1 MAFTQGML
9 EEVVAWCRDSLELA
23 SARQQARSHFVADDD
38 ERPVEYWPGAGEFTS
53 KERRFLGYFLFNWK
67 LPSGER
73 PAEVA
78 IKRLCQGDT
87 QAEALGAVAGAR
99 FVFAAVAG
107 IVGRNVNLELEKDRF
122 EVRNPQWARTL
133 RRGAAVAAHLVP
145 VRFGYWLLG
154 PGWVNLPLTL
164 GPGIRANLAAMQ
176 MGPIEIERMLQGRA
190 RPLDEHPGP
199 EPPADQDL
207 HAAVARMTAWA
218 KQHGHD
224 ALVMS
229 AGDWEALV
237 LKHIADATVTTF
249 AQEVIGRVAEF
260 SSEDEVRE
268 IGGLLSNIWNNTP
281 QPDRGGRTA
290 NQMAGQVSTMGY
302 Q

>member
-23 SARQQARSHFVADDD
+23 SARQQARARFFGDDD

-53 KERRFLGYFLFNWK
+53 RGRRFLGYFLFNWK
-67 LPSGER
+67 LPPGER

-78 IKRLCQGDT
+78 VKRLYRGDT
-87 QAEALGAVAGAR
+87 QAEALSAVRGAR
-99 FVFAAVAG
+99 FVFALATS
-107 IVGRNVNLELEKDRF
+107 IVRSSVYLELEKERF
-122 EVRNPQWARTL
+122 DVRSPQWAANL
-133 RRGAAVAAHLVP
+133 RRDTAVVAHLVP
-145 VRFGYWLLG
+145 VRHGYWLPG
-154 PGWVNLPLTL
+154 PGWLNLPFVL

-176 MGPIEIERMLQGRA
+176 TDPISLERMLQGRA
-190 RPLDEHPGP
+190 RAPDEQPGP
-199 EPPADQDL
+199 EPPVDQDL
-207 HAAVARMTAWA
+207 DAAVARMTAWG

-229 AGDWEALV
+229 ADDWKSLV
-237 LKHIADATVTTF
+237 LKHITSPTVTAF
-249 AQEVIGRVAEF
+249 AQEAIDRLGEF

-290 NQMAGQVSTMGY
+290 NQLAGLRKEP
-302 Q
+302 